1 MKTSITIL
9 SMMVLSSFVFMGGC
23 LEKLTVVNFDYTTEA
38 VFQTESYDAPGD
50 YNFGETTLTSGLKEE
65 LSKNG
70 TNIDNLDEL
79 KLRSAEVA
87 IENPDQNFD
96 NISKLELYISADGN
110 PEVIIASSNP
120 VPKGANKVSLTVNSN
135 ENLMNY
141 IKATTFSY
149 RIAGT
154 STGKLDP
161 MKLTV
166 KAIWKIKASAK

>member
-9 SMMVLSSFVFMGGC
+9 SMMVLSSFIFMGGC
-23 LEKLTVVNFDYTTEA
+23 LEKLTTVNFDYTTEA
-38 VFQTESYDAPGD
+38 VFNTESHDAPGD
-50 YNFGETTLTSGLKEE
+50 YDLGETTLTSGLKEE

-70 TNIDNLDEL
+70 TDIDNLDEL
-79 KLRSAEVA
+79 MLKSAEVV
-87 IENPDQNFD
+87 IENPSQNFD
-96 NISKLELYISADGN
+96 NISKLELYISADGS
-110 PEVIIASSNP
+110 PEIIIASSNP
-120 VPKGANKVSLTVNSN
+120 VPKGANSVALTVNST

-154 STGKLDP
+154 TTGKLEP
-161 MKLTV
+161 MKLTA